1 MTRRPAA
8 PPTRPRSGALA
19 GAIARDDWERA
30 SLMLLLAVAA
40 AARALPPGTID
51 DLLALLSSDD
61 APVDGAP
68 HAR

>member
-8 PPTRPRSGALA
+8 SATRSGALA

-51 DLLALLSSDD
+51 DLLALISIDD
-61 APVDGAP
+61 APADGA
-68 HAR
+68 HNAR

>member
-1 MTRRPAA
+1 MTRRPAVPA
-8 PPTRPRSGALA
+8 TGSGTLA

-51 DLLALLSSDD
+51 DLLALISSDD
-61 APVDGAP
+61 APVDGA
-68 HAR
+68 HNAR

>member
-8 PPTRPRSGALA
+8 PATRSGALA

-61 APVDGAP
+61 APADGARN
-68 HAR
+68 AR